1 MPSMSKV
8 ELYAAIRRES
18 RAGVSGRAIERKY
31 NVGWRTVQKALTS
44 AWPPERKGYPQ
55 RSSKLDPF
63 TPVID
68 AMLREDLR
76 APRKQRHTV
85 TRIYGRLIDEHGMT
99 DVSYPVV
106 RAWPGRPS
114 GPTTCGFPATS
125 CAPSTPGRRPLR
137 AGDDQHAR

>member
-8 ELYAAIRRES
+8 ELYAAIRRD
-18 RAGVSGRAIERKY
+18 GVSGRVVERKY

-63 TPVID
+63 KPVID

-76 APRKQRHTV
+76 APRK
-85 TRIYGRLIDEHGMT
+85 
-99 DVSYPVV
+99 
-106 RAWPGRPS
+106 
-114 GPTTCGFPATS
+114 
-125 CAPSTPGRRPLR
+125 
-137 AGDDQHAR
+137 